1 MKNLLKYIV
10 IKFAFFGVVMLSA
23 CESRSAQKSAPG
35 NELVVATAA
44 AQHVTSTLKAA
55 TGPADKS
62 TLHLLKEDAE
72 SYLFIVRTAN
82 TNQLPGQE
90 WIIIY
95 RKSDAHV
102 EVLPGQ

>member
-10 IKFAFFGVVMLSA
+10 IKFVLFGVVVLSA
-23 CESRSAQKSAPG
+23 CESRSAQKTVSG
-35 NELVVATAA
+35 NELAVATAA

-62 TLHLLKEDAE
+62 TLHLLKEDAV
-72 SYLFIVRTAN
+72 SYVFIVRTVN
-82 TNQLPGQE
+82 VNQLPGQE
-90 WIIIY
+90 WLIIY
-95 RKSDAHV
+95 RKRDARV